1 MRAPDAEPG
10 SAAAGIFA
18 AFWRR
23 LLRAWFPAAPFSV
36 SATAKS
42 NYAHLYWD
50 SFGFGVLSGSTIS
63 FVAIYA
69 VRVGASAMQVSLLSS
84 GPAVVNLMFSLP
96 AGRWLGRQQ
105 LGPATFRAGTLARI
119 GYLLLSALPWLV
131 PAGFMPLTLLA
142 LLLFVA
148 VPNTF
153 WAVGFNALFADTVAP
168 EHRGFVVGR
177 RSVVLGIRQV
187 LASLL
192 AGGVLS
198 QLAFPIGYQ
207 IVFALGALGGGLSI
221 YHLGRVQALDAPPV
235 RVGSPQQLTIGSEVR
250 SGDAFGVGMA
260 LRFLTRARQAPLL
273 KLALL
278 QGSFGSFIGA
288 YFLFYTIQF
297 ITVPLIP
304 VYAVQTLR
312 LPDSVVSIG
321 SALFFVGMG
330 LSATLLFRLSV
341 RWGHRLVLV
350 GSGFLYLCY
359 PLMNA
364 LARGSLVFYAAH
376 LVGGGVWGILNAALL
391 NRLMERVPED
401 DRPAHMALH
410 NIALHLGILCG
421 SSLAPL
427 LAGTLGVREALF
439 AGAGLRVV
447 AGIVFWFFG

>member
-1 MRAPDAEPG
+1 MRSASFGLFLTA
-10 SAAAGIFA
+10 SAAYARRVWRGWFA
-18 AFWRR
+18 
-23 LLRAWFPAAPFSV
+23 AAPFSL
-36 SATAKS
+36 SATAQA

-69 VRVGASAMQVSLLSS
+69 VRVGAGALQVSLLSS
-84 GPAVVNLMFSLP
+84 GPAIVNLMFSLP
-96 AGRWLGRQQ
+96 AGRWLGLQK
-105 LGPATFRAGTLARI
+105 LGPATFRVGALARF
-119 GYLLLSALPWLV
+119 GYLVLSVLPWLLPPV
-131 PAGFMPLTLLA
+131 LMPMALLA

-153 WAVGFNALFADTVAP
+153 WAVGFNALFADVVVP

-177 RSVVLGIRQV
+177 RSVVLGISQV
-187 LASLL
+187 LVSLVCGALL
-192 AGGVLS
+192 ARV
-198 QLAFPIGYQ
+198 AFPLGYQ
-207 IVFALGALGGGLSI
+207 IVFALGAAGGGLSI
-221 YHLGRVQALDAPPV
+221 YHLGRLQDVDAAPV
-235 RVGSPQQLTIGSEVR
+235 RVGDAQQLTIGSEVR
-250 SGDAFGVGMA
+250 SGDAFGAGTA
-260 LRFLTRARQAPLL
+260 LRFLTRARQTPLL

-278 QGSFGSFIGA
+278 QGSFGSFIWA
-288 YFLFYTIQF
+288 YFLFYTVQF

-304 VYAVQTLR
+304 VYSVQTLR
-312 LPDSVVSIG
+312 LPDSVVSVG

-350 GSGFLYLCY
+350 AAALLYLCY

-364 LARGSLVFYAAH
+364 VARGPLMFYAAH

-391 NRLMERVPED
+391 NRLMERVPQD

-410 NIALHLGILCG
+410 NLALHLGILCG

-427 LAGTLGVREALF
+427 LAGALGVREALF
-439 AGAGLRVV
+439 VGAGLRLV
-447 AGIVFWFFG
+447 AGVVFWFYG

>member
-1 MRAPDAEPG
+1 MRSKSHVSVVLG
-10 SAAAGIFA
+10 VLIGYV
-18 AFWRR
+18 RR
-23 LLRAWFPAAPFSV
+23 LWRAGFAAAPFSV
-36 SATAKS
+36 SAAEQA

-69 VRVGASAMQVSLLSS
+69 VRVGAGALQVSLLSS

-96 AGRWLGRQQ
+96 AGRWLGRQP
-105 LGPATFRAGTLARI
+105 LGPATFRAGAVARL
-119 GYLLLSALPWLV
+119 GYLVLCALPWIARPVL
-131 PAGFMPLTLLA
+131 MPMALLA

-177 RSVVLGIRQV
+177 RSVILGISQV
-187 LASLL
+187 LVSLL
-192 AGGVLS
+192 CGAVLS
-198 QLAFPIGYQ
+198 RLVFPLGYQ
-207 IVFALGALGGGLSI
+207 IVFVLGAVGGGLSI
-221 YHLGRVQALDAPPV
+221 YHLGRVQSDDVPRV
-235 RVGSPQQLTIGSEVR
+235 RVGSAAQLTIGSEVR
-250 SGDAFGVGMA
+250 SGDSFGGGTA
-260 LRFLTRARQAPLL
+260 LRFLTRAQQTPLL

-278 QGSFGSFIGA
+278 RGSFGSFIGA

-304 VYAVQTLR
+304 LYAVQTLR

-321 SALFFVGMG
+321 SALFFIGMG

-350 GSGFLYLCY
+350 GAALLYLCY
-359 PLMNA
+359 PLLNA
-364 LARGSLVFYAAH
+364 VARGPLMYYAAH
-376 LVGGGVWGILNAALL
+376 LVGGGVWGVLNAALL

-401 DRPAHMALH
+401 DRPGHMALH

-427 LAGTLGVREALF
+427 LAGAMGVREALF
-439 AGAGLRVV
+439 AGAGFRVV
-447 AGIVFWFFG
+447 AGIVFWLYG